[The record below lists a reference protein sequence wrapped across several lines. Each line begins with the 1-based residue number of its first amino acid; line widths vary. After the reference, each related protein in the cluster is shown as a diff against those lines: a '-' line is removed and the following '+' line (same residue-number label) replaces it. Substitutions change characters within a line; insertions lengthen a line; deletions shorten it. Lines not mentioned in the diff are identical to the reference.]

1 MRKTMEKRQLA
12 VVYDEKEGEEK
23 EDSRGRKGNVQ
34 VNKSLVREAR
44 LAITSSR
51 GTFLSKVR

>member
-1 MRKTMEKRQLA
+1 MEKRQLD

-23 EDSRGRKGNVQ
+23 EDSRGRKGNVR

-44 LAITSSR
+44 LAIYE
-51 GTFLSKVR
+51 